1 MDYSNV
7 TVILSQIELVPSVLW
22 IVTILYYVFRDW
34 EENHLLKLG
43 YICAMLHSLKLTLRL
58 V

>member
-1 MDYSNV
+1 MHYSNV

-34 EENHLLKLG
+34 EEKSFNK
-43 YICAMLHSLKLTLRL
+43 IRL
-58 V
+58 YLNNVALNLN